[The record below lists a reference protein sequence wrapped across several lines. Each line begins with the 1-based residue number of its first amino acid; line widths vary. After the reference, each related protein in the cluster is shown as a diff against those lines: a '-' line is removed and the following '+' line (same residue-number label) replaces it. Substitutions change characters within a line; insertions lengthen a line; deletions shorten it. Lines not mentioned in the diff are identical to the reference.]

1 MEKIYKPWIHE
12 NVIKMLEEKI
22 NKDTKILEFGSG
34 YSTLF
39 FQNLA
44 NNLTSIEHNDYWYNK
59 IKPLINDK
67 TNYILKSI
75 NYISKPC
82 IDKKFYNCDTIEE
95 LLNKNISDEYYD
107 IIMIDG
113 IHRVNC
119 AFGSYKKLKKGGIL
133 ILDDTNR
140 IDKPTS
146 DGSYKPIQDLLKDW
160 KCIKNRSKD
169 RNTDYWIK
177 PL

>member
-1 MEKIYKPWIHE
+1 
-12 NVIKMLEEKI
+12 
-22 NKDTKILEFGSG
+22 
-34 YSTLF
+34 
-39 FQNLA
+39 
-44 NNLTSIEHNDYWYNK
+44 
-59 IKPLINDK
+59 
-67 TNYILKSI
+67 
-75 NYISKPC
+75 
-82 IDKKFYNCDTIEE
+82 
-95 LLNKNISDEYYD
+95 
-107 IIMIDG
+107 MIDG